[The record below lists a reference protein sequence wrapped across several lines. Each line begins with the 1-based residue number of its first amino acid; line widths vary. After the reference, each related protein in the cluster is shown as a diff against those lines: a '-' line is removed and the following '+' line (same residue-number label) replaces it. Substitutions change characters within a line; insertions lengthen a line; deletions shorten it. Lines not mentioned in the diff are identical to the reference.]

1 MVVVSNISKIVDFHL
16 QPIVKLIPS
25 YVRDTKDFLNNIK
38 NRDNLPKDTYLV
50 TLDVKSLYTNIPKSE
65 GITAVKRS
73 LERHLKRTVDTKV
86 ITTFLELILT
96 LTNFIFN
103 GKNYV
108 QVKGCAMGSIC
119 APSYPNKFM
128 AEFEKR
134 YIYPY
139 ITNKV
144 KVFLRYIDD
153 IFIIWTGNL
162 T

>member
-1 MVVVSNISKIVDFHL
+1 
-16 QPIVKLIPS
+16 
-25 YVRDTKDFLNNIK
+25 
-38 NRDNLPKDTYLV
+38 
-50 TLDVKSLYTNIPKSE
+50 
-65 GITAVKRS
+65 
-73 LERHLKRTVDTKV
+73 
-86 ITTFLELILT
+86 
-96 LTNFIFN
+96 
-103 GKNYV
+103 
-108 QVKGCAMGSIC
+108 MGSIC

-162 T
+162 TQLKNFLKDLNNQQESIKFDYSISKNSVAFLDTLVYIDDKNLLQTTLY